1 MSKAMQV
8 SCIQMC
14 STDDV
19 EHNLTQTDKYL
30 KEAAQKGS
38 KLVLLPETF
47 SFMAKNHQEKLK
59 NAEKSHLILQFL
71 SEKAKKYHIWII
83 AGSTLFPAKHHDKLY
98 NRCPIFAP
106 DGSQHTH
113 YDKMHLFDADL
124 DTESWQESATIEAGK
139 EPVAV
144 NINDDWKA
152 GISICYDLRFPE
164 LYRHYSS
171 QGCNILTVAAAF
183 TVPTGKAHWETLL
196 RARAIE
202 NQCYILAAAQ
212 SGTHN
217 DGRKT
222 YGHSMII
229 DPWGKIIAKLSN
241 GEGIITAKLDLAHL
255 QHIRASLPVL
265 QHKP

>member
-14 STDDV
+14 SSHDV
-19 EHNLTQTDKYL
+19 ESNLTKVEIFVKQ
-30 KEAAQKGS
+30 AAESGS

-47 SFMAKNHQEKLK
+47 SFIARNHQEKLK
-59 NAEKSHLILQFL
+59 NAKKSHLILQFL
-71 SEKAKKYHIWII
+71 SEKAKRYHIWII
-83 AGSTLFPAKHHDKLY
+83 AGSSLFPTEHHDKLH

-124 DTESWQESATIEAGK
+124 DTESWQESATIDAGK

-144 NINDDWKA
+144 NINNDWKV
-152 GISICYDLRFPE
+152 GVSICYDLRFPE

-171 QGCNILTVAAAF
+171 QSCNILTVAAAF
-183 TVPTGKAHWETLL
+183 TVPTGKAHWEILL

-212 SGTHN
+212 CGTHS
-217 DGRKT
+217 DARKT

-241 GEGIITAKLDLAHL
+241 GEGIITAELNLSAI
-255 QHIRASLPVL
+255 QRIRQSLPAL
-265 QHKP
+265 